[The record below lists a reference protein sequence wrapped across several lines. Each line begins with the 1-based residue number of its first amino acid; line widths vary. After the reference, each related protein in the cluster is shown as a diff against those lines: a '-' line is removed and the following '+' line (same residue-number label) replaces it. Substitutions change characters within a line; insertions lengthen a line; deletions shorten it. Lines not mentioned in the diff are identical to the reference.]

1 MAGRWCA
8 LYGPLAPVLG
18 SRSTGLGKMVQEPQA
33 RFKVAKWGV
42 YCHTAWLQISP
53 ACFKQVYSDSASGG
67 DQLGAL
73 PSDHH
78 DVRAE

>member
-18 SRSTGLGKMVQEPQA
+18 SRSTGLGKIDLRALV

-53 ACFKQVYSDSASGG
+53 TRLKQVYSDSASGG